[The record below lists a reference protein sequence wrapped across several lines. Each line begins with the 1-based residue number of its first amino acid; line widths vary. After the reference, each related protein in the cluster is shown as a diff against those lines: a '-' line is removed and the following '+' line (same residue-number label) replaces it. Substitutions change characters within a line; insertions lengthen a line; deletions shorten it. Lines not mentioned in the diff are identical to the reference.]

1 MKSKLPIVLMT
12 IALLFMATATQA
24 GPEQVAPA
32 PAAPVQAIPEP
43 SAGGSTTLDR
53 SSLPIKEP
61 TYPVITE
68 LDARK
73 ATAPA
78 RFEVKP
84 PAKAPNVVVILID
97 DFGFGHSSAFGGP
110 Y

>member
-12 IALLFMATATQA
+12 ITLLFMATATQA
-24 GPEQVAPA
+24 APEQVAPV
-32 PAAPVQAIPEP
+32 PAAPVQATPEP
-43 SAGGSTTLDR
+43 SASGSTALDR

-61 TYPVITE
+61 TYPAITE

-78 RFEVKP
+78 H
-84 PAKAPNVVVILID
+84 
-97 DFGFGHSSAFGGP
+97 FGVN
-110 Y
+110 